1 MKKLMQILFFSMAMV
16 FSMKA
21 QWYPQLDFS
30 GFTTAE
36 SIHFVDEDY
45 GWAAGTS
52 FFYTQDGG
60 RHWNLS
66 NDWDLSGYDVYFL
79 NKKVGFIGQN
89 GGRIRRTEDGGITW
103 TVIQTPVDKGII
115 KLHFC
120 NDTVGWAAV
129 GRFSNGKILKTVDAG
144 LTWQVIETGI
154 FIVEN
159 IYFLNDSI
167 GWVVGSTR
175 EYYGIILKTQDGGE
189 TFSTQYVCQEV
200 ITSFMDI
207 CTSTS
212 GLTGWAVG
220 YNGNPEY
227 GFLFKTTN
235 GGEDWVEKNLPL
247 VSSQYGYL
255 DPIEEIYR
263 ITFVNDTLGWMACK
277 GPRSSRILLTKDGG
291 ETWEEQKI
299 EGWNYQ
305 IRDLCM
311 ISETKGW
318 AVAYNKLFS
327 TDSANIIAAIP
338 YEPTHEQPISLVYPN
353 PSNRLITLNT
363 KKEDKPTE
371 VIITDIRG
379 NEVFQLPYPKNN
391 VIDISS
397 LAQGIY
403 FLSIRFEA
411 NYPNTIVT
419 TKIIKQ

>member
-1 MKKLMQILFFSMAMV
+1 MKKKNLILILLFVAV
-16 FSMKA
+16 TTKA
-21 QWYPQLDFS
+21 QWYVQLDFS

-36 SIHFVDEDY
+36 SIHFVDEDN

-89 GGRIRRTEDGGITW
+89 GGRIRRTEDGGNTW

-129 GRFSNGKILKTVDAG
+129 GRYSNGKILKTVDAG

-189 TFSTQYVCQEV
+189 TFSTQYLCQEV

-207 CTSTS
+207 CTITS

-220 YNGNPEY
+220 YNGNPKY

-247 VSSQYGYL
+247 VSNQYGYI
-255 DPIEEIYR
+255 DSITEINR
-263 ITFVNDTLGWMACK
+263 ITFITDSVGWMGCS
-277 GPRSSRILLTKDGG
+277 GLRSSSIFLTKDGG
-291 ETWEEQKI
+291 ETWEEQKMYARNFKI
-299 EGWNYQ
+299 KD
-305 IRDLCM
+305 ICM

-318 AVAYNKLFS
+318 AAGYNMLFS
-327 TDSANIIAAIP
+327 TDSTGIIAAIP
-338 YEPTHEQPISLVYPN
+338 YEPIHEQPISLVYPN
-353 PSNRLITLNT
+353 PTDRFITLNT
-363 KKEDKPTE
+363 KKEDKPAE
-371 VIITDIRG
+371 VFITDIRG
-379 NEVFQLPYPKNN
+379 NEVFHLPYPKNN

-411 NYPNTIVT
+411 NYPHTILT
-419 TKIIKQ
+419 TKIVKL